1 MSFFAVILLAGSAPV
16 TAPVA
21 APQATTVA
29 IARARILSPAEARRV
44 DGRLEVRMVTPT
56 EVHRTARRD
65 GGVTA
70 DFY

>member
-29 IARARILSPAEARRV
+29 IARARVLSPAEARRV